1 MNTVTSE
8 RDSSLFSMHFAMKD
22 LFQVLAASLL
32 LCGFSL
38 SANASLIAI
47 DDFNSYTTGSNI
59 DTLNGGSGWTG
70 GWDASSATT
79 TQVSSESLTYT
90 LDGFTYGGGNS
101 FLLTGAGNN
110 NAAIRTMTTD
120 TSGQDYYASFLVKYE
135 GPSGTETGQVDVQ
148 HGFTLAA
155 LDSSGAYDSSDNMV
169 FANGGGRRLEARS
182 GGSNT
187 DVSTIL
193 QLQTTYLVVAK
204 FSGWDEING
213 NYTTTQAWLNPAK
226 ADEFSTDPTI
236 TATHTDPGSDQ
247 FSGIAMRFL
256 NNTDFGGDY
265 KVYMD
270 DLRIGTTWDSV
281 VIPEPGTYSLIA
293 ALIALG
299 AAMIAHRRR

>member
-1 MNTVTSE
+1 MDTVTSE
-8 RDSSLFSMHFAMKD
+8 RDSLLISICFGMKYLFRA
-22 LFQVLAASLL
+22 LAASLL
-32 LCGFSL
+32 LSGFSL
-38 SANASLIAI
+38 SANASLLAI
-47 DDFNSYTTGSNI
+47 DNFNNYTAGDNI
-59 DTLNGGSGWTG
+59 DTLNGGTGWTG
-70 GWDASSATT
+70 GWNASTATT

-120 TSGQDYYASFLVKYE
+120 TSGQDYYTSFLVKYE

-148 HGFTLAA
+148 HGFTIAA
-155 LDSSGAYDSSDNMV
+155 LDSSGAYASSDNMV
-169 FANGGGRRLEARS
+169 FANGGGRRIEARS

-204 FSGWDEING
+204 FSGWDDING

-226 ADEFSTDPTI
+226 TDEFSTDPTI
-236 TATHTDPGSDQ
+236 TASHTGPGSDQ

-256 NNTDFGGDY
+256 NNTNFGGDY

-293 ALIALG
+293 ASIALG
-299 AAMIAHRRR
+299 AVMLARRRR